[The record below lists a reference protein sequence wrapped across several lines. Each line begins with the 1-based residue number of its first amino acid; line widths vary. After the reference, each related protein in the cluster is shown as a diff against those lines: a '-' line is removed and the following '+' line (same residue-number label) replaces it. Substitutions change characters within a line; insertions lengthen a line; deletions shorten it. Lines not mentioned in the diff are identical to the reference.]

1 MRKNTLISWV
11 LKMNKTKDEFPTV
24 AAAWVSWVSWRVS
37 PKFVGFVSFWRK
49 SNNGGLKC
57 NRLKQENSTIRW
69 NFVCLYWN
77 VVGLYWN
84 RFKELTWT
92 RRRNLKKNVIN
103 ELEEPCGFFVY
114 AKLKRNGTWRRR
126 SWRRQW
132 YSMLFRMQFSMKKTR
147 EMKRYNKKAGFA
159 KKNKITKG
167 YLLRSTEKTAAINAS
182 RVYLFCCYIICCGPH
197 T

>member
-24 AAAWVSWVSWRVS
+24 AAAWVSWRVS

-132 YSMLFRMQFSMKKTR
+132 YNMLFRVCSFRWRRQ
-147 EMKRYNKKAGFA
+147 EEWNVIIKRQVLK
-159 KKNKITKG
+159 KKNK
-167 YLLRSTEKTAAINAS
+167 
-182 RVYLFCCYIICCGPH
+182 
-197 T
+197 